1 MKEIPVYLFTG
12 FLDAG
17 KTKLIQDTLAD
28 QEFNTGE
35 PMLLIVCEEGE
46 GEYDPTAFAHPN
58 VTMVTVDDEQNLT
71 PDRLSAFEKRYHPD
85 RILIEYNGM
94 WMLDSLYQG
103 LPENWMIY
111 QEIAV
116 ADSNT
121 FASYNANMRQ
131 LVYDKLQS
139 CETVI
144 FNRASVNV
152 DQESFHKIVRAVNR
166 RCAIAYEMT
175 DGNFVY
181 DEIEDPLPFDINA
194 DVIEIGDEDYAVW
207 YRDLTEDVS
216 KYEGKTVKF
225 KGIVARDHQLPAK
238 TFVVGRHVMTC
249 CADDITYC
257 GLVCKSAKASS
268 LNTRDWVVLTAK
280 ISYEYSSV
288 YDSKGPVLTAVTVEK
303 SEQPAQPVATMY

>member
-17 KTKLIQDTLAD
+17 KTKLIQDTLGD
-28 QEFNTGE
+28 PEFNSGE

-46 GEYDPTAFAHPN
+46 GEYDPTAFAHDN
-58 VTMVTVDDEQNLT
+58 VTMVTIDEEQKLT
-71 PDRLSAFEKRYHPD
+71 PDRLSAFEKRYKPD

-94 WMLDSLYQG
+94 WMIDSLYQA
-103 LPENWMIY
+103 LPENWLIY
-111 QEIAV
+111 QEITV

-121 FASYNANMRQ
+121 FAAYNANMRQ

-144 FNRASVNV
+144 FNRADVTV
-152 DQESFHKIVRAVNR
+152 DQVGFHKIVRAINR
-166 RCAIAYEMT
+166 RCAIGYEML

-181 DEIEDPLPFDINA
+181 DEIEDPLPFDVNA
-194 DVIEIGDEDYAVW
+194 DVIEIGDEDYALW
-207 YRDLTEDVS
+207 YRDLTEDIA
-216 KYEGKTVKF
+216 KYDGKTVKF
-225 KGIVARDHQLPAK
+225 KGIVARDNQLPAK

-257 GLVCKSAKASS
+257 GLVCKYPTAAM
-268 LNTRDWVVLTAK
+268 LNTRDWVILTAK
-280 ISYEYSSV
+280 VSHEFSSV
-288 YDSKGPVLTAVTVEK
+288 YNSKGPVLTAINVEK
-303 SEQPAQPVATMY
+303 CEQPEQPVATF